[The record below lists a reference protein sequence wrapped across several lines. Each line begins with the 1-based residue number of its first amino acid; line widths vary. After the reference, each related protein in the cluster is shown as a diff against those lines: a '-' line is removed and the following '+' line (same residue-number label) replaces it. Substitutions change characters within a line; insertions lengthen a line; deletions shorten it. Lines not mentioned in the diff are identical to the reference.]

1 VPPSKVAAWV
11 RRCDAGVL
19 PMRRDIFLDYAFP
32 NKLSEY
38 IVLDKPVIIARLRA
52 IQHYFSDD
60 ALVYFEPGDAAD
72 LAGQMVRLAQD
83 PALRARLAA
92 QARLE
97 YAPIRWHLTKARYVT
112 TVGTLARPAGGPG
125 RRPPDH
131 GAVDVTAVRDDAR
144 AAAIRLLA
152 YCQANDWAGH
162 DPYDALNSRLFAML
176 PILDRK
182 PIRIL
187 LTQALKRSPVDIR
200 GLALVPR
207 TQNAKGLGLF
217 LAALLKLARAGVPG
231 AEALVEPM
239 VERLTALRSPGARY
253 WCWGY
258 SFPWQTRNVIV
269 PCEAP
274 NLVCTSF
281 VGSALLDAA
290 ERGDTRCLRM
300 AASAAEWIVKELY
313 WHDAGEAGFAYP
325 VPTAKGRIHNANL
338 LAAAFLTRVARLT
351 GEERLLDPA
360 LRVARATVACQRADG
375 SWPYGEEPRQGWID
389 NFHTGYN
396 LCALGALGRDA
407 QTAEFAGAVQRGL
420 AFYRAHFFRSDGAP
434 RYFHRRTYP
443 IDVHC
448 VAQSIITLFDPQL
461 DHPDNAPIAAAVFR
475 WAMRHLW
482 DRRGF
487 FGYRALRMWT
497 IRTSY
502 MRWSQ
507 AWMLLALATLVESQP
522 AQFAEPDEPAAMTRQ
537 P

>member
-1 VPPSKVAAWV
+1 
-11 RRCDAGVL
+11 
-19 PMRRDIFLDYAFP
+19 
-32 NKLSEY
+32 
-38 IVLDKPVIIARLRA
+38 
-52 IQHYFSDD
+52 
-60 ALVYFEPGDAAD
+60 
-72 LAGQMVRLAQD
+72 
-83 PALRARLAA
+83 
-92 QARLE
+92 
-97 YAPIRWHLTKARYVT
+97 
-112 TVGTLARPAGGPG
+112 
-125 RRPPDH
+125 
-131 GAVDVTAVRDDAR
+131 
-144 AAAIRLLA
+144 
-152 YCQANDWAGH
+152 
-162 DPYDALNSRLFAML
+162 
-176 PILDRK
+176 
-182 PIRIL
+182 
-187 LTQALKRSPVDIR
+187 
-200 GLALVPR
+200 R

-269 PCEAP
+269 PREAP

-281 VGSALLDAA
+281 VGGALLDAA
-290 ERGDTRCLRM
+290 ERGDTRCLGM

-338 LAAAFLTRVARLT
+338 LAAAFLARVARLT

-434 RYFHRRTYP
+434 RYFHRR
-443 IDVHC
+443 
-448 VAQSIITLFDPQL
+448 
-461 DHPDNAPIAAAVFR
+461 
-475 WAMRHLW
+475 
-482 DRRGF
+482 
-487 FGYRALRMWT
+487 
-497 IRTSY
+497 
-502 MRWSQ
+502 
-507 AWMLLALATLVESQP
+507 
-522 AQFAEPDEPAAMTRQ
+522 
-537 P
+537 